1 MPEMGRAAK
10 AFCTSAPYQALAR
23 RVLVPRALQGEQPR
37 GEVLEIGTGSGA
49 MAAQILAAFP
59 DARLVATDY
68 DPDMVTTATGNL
80 ARFGDRARVERAD
93 ATALPFEDG
102 RFDLVLSFAMLHHV
116 VKWEDALGE
125 AVRVL
130 RPGGRLVGY
139 DLLASPAFRFMHH
152 REHSEVRMMRLEELE
167 QELPRL
173 ALTEV
178 QLRRTALGLIVKF
191 RATRA

>member
-1 MPEMGRAAK
+1 MPEMGSMAK

-23 RVLVPRALQGEQPR
+23 RVLLPRALQGVQPH

-49 MAAQILAAFP
+49 MAAQLLKAHP
-59 DARLVATDY
+59 DVRMVATDY
-68 DPDMVTTATGNL
+68 DPDMVSAAAANL
-80 ARFGDRARVERAD
+80 APFGDRARVERAD

-102 RFDLVLSFAMLHHV
+102 RFDLVLTFTMLHHV
-116 VKWEDALGE
+116 LKWEDALRE

-139 DLLASPAFRFMHH
+139 DLLDSPVFRLMHH
-152 REHSEVRMMRLEELE
+152 REHSEVRMIRPVELDAVLG
-167 QELPRL
+167 QVP
-173 ALTEV
+173 LTDVEI
-178 QLRRTALGLIVKF
+178 RRTMLGLIVKF